1 MILGSVWKHQRT
13 INSCYG
19 VKFCDFGPNR
29 GLGIFITDM
38 IILVFSLYRE
48 RIGFEHTFTIEMR
61 NWFAMLF
68 FFS

>member
-38 IILVFSLYRE
+38 YTGILANDSLE
-48 RIGFEHTFTIEMR
+48 I
-61 NWFAMLF
+61 
-68 FFS
+68 

>member
-19 VKFCDFGPNR
+19 VKFCDFGPNQ

-38 IILVFSLYRE
+38 DTKYYERKFELLFKYPNIFSGELRP
-48 RIGFEHTFTIEMR
+48 RSPL
-61 NWFAMLF
+61 N
-68 FFS
+68 